1 MTPPPVRRHVAS
13 GFWLNAMAALDCIHH
28 AGAEQVGAVVERRD
42 GVESRPEM
50 PADDSA
56 IRNDKTCKSDG
67 M

>member
-1 MTPPPVRRHVAS
+1 
-13 GFWLNAMAALDCIHH
+13 MAALDCIHH